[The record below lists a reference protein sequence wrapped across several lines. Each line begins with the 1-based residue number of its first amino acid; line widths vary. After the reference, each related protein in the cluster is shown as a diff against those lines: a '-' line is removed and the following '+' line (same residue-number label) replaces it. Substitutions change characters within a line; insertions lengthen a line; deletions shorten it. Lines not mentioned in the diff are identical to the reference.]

1 MNITSK
7 SISDLETLPEGFVL
21 YDSVQGEI
29 LRVNEEIEDGFAC
42 IVAASAEGE
51 PGQIV
56 EIPSV
61 DVLAGGD
68 RWLAINN
75 APDSVR
81 LDFLSIRISQME
93 QSQMKIAS
101 LLDEAL

>member
-1 MNITSK
+1 MNITTK
-7 SISDLETLPEGFVL
+7 SISKLPTLPEGFVL
-21 YDSVQGEI
+21 YDQVQDEI
-29 LRVNEEIEDGFAC
+29 LRVNEEIDDGFAC
-42 IVAASAEGE
+42 VVAASNDGE
-51 PGQIV
+51 VGRIV
-56 EIPSV
+56 EIPHV
-61 DVLAGGD
+61 DSLANGE
-68 RWLAINN
+68 RWMAINN

>member
-21 YDSVQGEI
+21 FDSDQGEI

-42 IVAASAEGE
+42 VVAASADGE

-68 RWLAINN
+68 RWVAINN

-101 LLDEAL
+101 LLDQAL

>member
-21 YDSVQGEI
+21 YDSAEGQI

-56 EIPSV
+56 EIPPLDLMV
-61 DVLAGGD
+61 TTN
-68 RWLAINN
+68 RWVAINN